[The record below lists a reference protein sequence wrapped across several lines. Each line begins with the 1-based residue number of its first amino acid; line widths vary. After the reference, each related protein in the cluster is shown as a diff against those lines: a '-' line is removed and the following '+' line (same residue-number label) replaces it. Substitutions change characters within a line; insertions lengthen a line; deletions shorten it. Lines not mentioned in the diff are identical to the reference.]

1 MAIGG
6 RFVSL
11 AHLCMMEVAPVDL
24 VRAASSAG
32 YDGVG
37 IRLVP
42 TSDGIDHQVL
52 GNPVR
57 MSQLRRTLD
66 DTGISVLDIEVVR
79 LRPDGPGEV
88 RPLLEAGQ
96 ALGARHVICTVEDPV
111 PVRRV
116 EALASFAALA
126 AEHGLRATL
135 EYMVFS
141 SCAKLA
147 EALSLVEQVGGS
159 GIACVLVD
167 PLHHERAG
175 GRPDEVAGLPLD
187 LAPYIQ
193 LCDTQPAGPAADP
206 ASARAEAVHGRL
218 LPGDGALPLRDLLA
232 HLHPGAGIS
241 VESPLAGER
250 RPDDPAA
257 WAARALAA
265 TRAVLT
271 G

>member
-1 MAIGG
+1 MTIDG
-6 RFVSL
+6 RFISL

-52 GNPVR
+52 GDATR
-57 MSQLRRTLD
+57 MSVLRRALD

-79 LRPDGPGEV
+79 LRPEGPGEV

-96 ALGARHVICTVEDPV
+96 MLGAQHVICTVEDPD

-116 EALASFAALA
+116 DGFAAFAGLAS
-126 AEHGLRATL
+126 EYGLRANLEFMIFSACPTL
-135 EYMVFS
+135 TQ
-141 SCAKLA
+141 ARR
-147 EALSLVEQVGGS
+147 LVEQAGGRTAS
-159 GIACVLVD
+159 VLVD
-167 PLHHERAG
+167 PLHHERGG
-175 GRPDEVAGLPLD
+175 GRPDEVDGLPLG

-193 LCDTQPAGPAADP
+193 LCDIRPAGPTTDP
-206 ASARAEAVHGRL
+206 MSARAEAVHGRL
-218 LPGDGALPLRDLLA
+218 LPGEGDLPLRELVA
-232 HLHPGAGIS
+232 YLHPRAGIS
-241 VESPLAGER
+241 VEAPLTGER
-250 RPDDPAA
+250 RPSDPAA

-265 TRAVLT
+265 TRSVLT